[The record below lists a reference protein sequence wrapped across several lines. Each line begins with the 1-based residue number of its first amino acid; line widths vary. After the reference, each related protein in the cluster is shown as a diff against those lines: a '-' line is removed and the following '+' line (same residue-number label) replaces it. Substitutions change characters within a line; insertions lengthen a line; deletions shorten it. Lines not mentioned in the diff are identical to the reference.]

1 MYQRYAISVAQAL
14 FPFREISQYWA
25 NRARRHSADPIAATD
40 SRAPSACYVC
50 SIPHAHISDSI
61 EQSGSLAPN
70 VHGLRP
76 GVARGEIIPISH
88 GDSPMNISH
97 SEAHHS
103 AAEYVGPI
111 ISYIGRM
118 EAQMASF
125 VARKTASFQLEN
137 GAHGCQC
144 ASCGGAPLAVRPP
157 ITSLPWGCEVSESVS
172 ELRNQ
177 DNALQRQLLENTADR
192 IALSRNSSICDAPL
206 DRRNNGEPN
215 GPCDSICVVAHSGGG
230 YGKGGYL

>member
-157 ITSLPWGCEVSESVS
+157 RTSLTVRLPMCCDVPDSVS
-172 ELRNQ
+172 ELPAQ
-177 DNALQRQLLENTADR
+177 DNVPQG
-192 IALSRNSSICDAPL
+192 PL
-206 DRRNNGEPN
+206 G
-215 GPCDSICVVAHSGGG
+215 GKYFGLPCDGAQFCYMRRRAGSSR
-230 YGKGGYL
+230 